1 LLFFQIVR
9 SKKIRR
15 SALKRLEGKI
25 AVITGGTTGIGQAA
39 ARLFHGEG
47 ARVFVTGR
55 SDKTLAEAK
64 KQLPAEVTTLKS
76 DAARLEID
84 ALAAALKSQAGK
96 VDVLFINAGI
106 ARFMPVETITP
117 EIFDEM
123 FNINFRGAYFT
134 VQKLLPLMGKGS
146 SIVLTTSIAADLGMA
161 TSSVYGATKAA
172 LSSLAR
178 TLSNELAPRGI
189 RVNEVS
195 PGPIETPIYDKMG
208 MAVEQTAGFKD
219 MMAGMVPVKR
229 MCTAE
234 EVAKAALFLASD
246 DSSYLLGS
254 KIRIDGGFAL
264 N

>member
-1 LLFFQIVR
+1 M
-9 SKKIRR
+9 KKL
-15 SALKRLEGKI
+15 AGKI

-39 ARLFHGEG
+39 ARLFHEEG
-47 ARVFVTGR
+47 ARVFITGR
-55 SDKTLAEAK
+55 SEQTLAEAK
-64 KQLPAEVTTLKS
+64 KLLPDGITAIQSDASRLEDIDELAATLK
-76 DAARLEID
+76 E
-84 ALAAALKSQAGK
+84 KAGRI
-96 VDVLFINAGI
+96 DVLYVNAGV
-106 ARFMPVETITP
+106 AKFMPFESITP
-117 EIFDEM
+117 EIFDDM
-123 FNINFRGAYFT
+123 FATNMRGAYFT
-134 VQKLLPLMGKGS
+134 IQKLLPLLGDGS

-161 TSSVYGATKAA
+161 NSSAYSATKAA

-195 PGPIETPIYDKMG
+195 PGIIETPIFAKLG
-208 MAVEQTAGFKD
+208 MPADQVEGMKG
-219 MMAGMVPVKR
+219 MMTDMVPIKR
-229 MCTAE
+229 MGAPE

>member
-1 LLFFQIVR
+1 M
-9 SKKIRR
+9 KK
-15 SALKRLEGKI
+15 LEGKI
-25 AVITGGTTGIGQAA
+25 AVVTGGTTGIGQAA
-39 ARLFHGEG
+39 ARLFHDEG

-55 SDKTLAEAK
+55 SEQTLAEAK
-64 KQLPAEVTTLKS
+64 ESLPDGITTIRSDASRLEDIDELAATLK
-76 DAARLEID
+76 E
-84 ALAAALKSQAGK
+84 KAGRI
-96 VDVLFINAGI
+96 DVLYVNAGI
-106 ARFMPVETITP
+106 AKFLPFESITP
-117 EIFDEM
+117 KIFDDM
-123 FNINFRGAYFT
+123 FATNMRGAYFT
-134 VQKLLPLMGKGS
+134 IQKLLPLLGDGS

-161 TSSVYGATKAA
+161 NSSAYSATKAA

-195 PGPIETPIYDKMG
+195 PGIIETPIFAKLG
-208 MAVEQTAGFKD
+208 MPADQVSGMKD
-219 MMAGMVPVKR
+219 MMTDMVPVKR
-229 MCTAE
+229 MGTAE

>member
-1 LLFFQIVR
+1 M
-9 SKKIRR
+9 KK
-15 SALKRLEGKI
+15 LQDKV

-39 ARLFHGEG
+39 ARLFHEQG
-47 ARVFVTGR
+47 ARVYITGR
-55 SDKTLAEAK
+55 NEKTLAEAQK
-64 KQLPAEVTTLKS
+64 NLPADIVAIRS
-76 DAARLEID
+76 DASRLEDID
-84 ALAAALKSQAGK
+84 ALAADIKDKAGRI
-96 VDVLFINAGI
+96 DLLYINAGI
-106 ARFMPVETITP
+106 AKFLPFESITP
-117 EIFDEM
+117 DIFDEM

-134 VQKLLPLMGKGS
+134 IQKLLPLMGEGS

-161 TSSVYGATKAA
+161 TSSAYGATKAA

-195 PGPIETPIYDKMG
+195 PGPIETPIYGKLG
-208 MAVEQTAGFKD
+208 MPQDQVEGFKG
-219 MMAGMVPVKR
+219 MMSDLVPVKR
-229 MCTAE
+229 FGSAE
-234 EVAKAALFLASD
+234 EVAKAALFLASS

>member
-1 LLFFQIVR
+1 M
-9 SKKIRR
+9 KK
-15 SALKRLEGKI
+15 LEGKV

-39 ARLFHGEG
+39 ARLFHAEG
-47 ARVFVTGR
+47 ARVFITGR

-64 KQLPAEVTTLKS
+64 KQLPAEIVAIKS
-76 DAARLEID
+76 DASRLEDID
-84 ALAAALKSQAGK
+84 ALAEALKSKAGHI
-96 VDVLFINAGI
+96 DVLFINAGI
-106 ARFMPVETITP
+106 AKFMPVEAITP

-123 FNINFRGAYFT
+123 FNINFRGAFFT
-134 VQKLLPLMGKGS
+134 VQKLLPLLGKGS
-146 SIVLTTSIAADLGMA
+146 SVVLTTSIAADLGMA

-178 TLSNELAPRGI
+178 TLSNELASRGI

-195 PGPIETPIYDKMG
+195 PGPIETPIYEKLG
-208 MAVEQTAGFKD
+208 MPVEQTAGFKE

-229 MCTAE
+229 MGTAD

-254 KIRIDGGFAL
+254 KIRIDGGMML

>member
-1 LLFFQIVR
+1 M
-9 SKKIRR
+9 KK
-15 SALKRLEGKI
+15 LQDKV

-39 ARLFHGEG
+39 ARLFHEQG
-47 ARVFVTGR
+47 ARVYITGR
-55 SDKTLAEAK
+55 NEKTLAEAQK
-64 KQLPAEVTTLKS
+64 NLPADIVAIRS
-76 DAARLEID
+76 DASRLEDID
-84 ALAAALKSQAGK
+84 ALAADIKDKAGRI
-96 VDVLFINAGI
+96 DLLYINAGI
-106 ARFMPVETITP
+106 AKFLPFESITP
-117 EIFDEM
+117 DIFDEM

-134 VQKLLPLMGKGS
+134 IQKLLPLMGKGS

-161 TSSVYGATKAA
+161 TSSAYGATKAA

-195 PGPIETPIYDKMG
+195 PGPIETPIYGKLG
-208 MAVEQTAGFKD
+208 MPQDQVEGFKG
-219 MMAGMVPVKR
+219 MMSDLVPVKR
-229 MCTAE
+229 FGLAE
-234 EVAKAALFLASD
+234 EVAKAALFLASS

>member
-1 LLFFQIVR
+1 M
-9 SKKIRR
+9 KK
-15 SALKRLEGKI
+15 LEGKV

-39 ARLFHGEG
+39 ARLFHEEG

-55 SDKTLAEAK
+55 NERTLAEAK
-64 KQLPAEVTTLKS
+64 KHLPPDIVTIRS
-76 DAARLEID
+76 DASRLEDID
-84 ALAAALKSQAGK
+84 ALAARLTETAGHI
-96 VDVLFINAGI
+96 DILYINAGI
-106 ARFMPVETITP
+106 AQFLPFDAITP
-117 EIFDEM
+117 EIFDGM
-123 FNINFRGAYFT
+123 FNTNFRGAYFT
-134 VQKLLPLMGKGS
+134 VQKLLPLMSDGS
-146 SIVLTTSIAADLGMA
+146 SVVLTTSIAADLGMA

-195 PGPIETPIYDKMG
+195 PGPIETPIYEKMG
-208 MAVEQTAGFKD
+208 LPEEQIAGFKG
-219 MMAGMVPVKR
+219 MMSEQVPVKR
-229 MCTAE
+229 FGSAE

>member
-1 LLFFQIVR
+1 M
-9 SKKIRR
+9 KK
-15 SALKRLEGKI
+15 LEGKV

-39 ARLFHGEG
+39 ARLFHAEG
-47 ARVFVTGR
+47 ARVFITGR

-64 KQLPAEVTTLKS
+64 KQLPAEIVAIKS
-76 DAARLEID
+76 DASRLVDID
-84 ALAAALKSQAGK
+84 ALAESLKSKAGHI
-96 VDVLFINAGI
+96 DVLFINAGI
-106 ARFMPVETITP
+106 AKFMPVEAITP

-123 FNINFRGAYFT
+123 FNINFRGAFFT
-134 VQKLLPLMGKGS
+134 VQKLLPLLGKGS
-146 SIVLTTSIAADLGMA
+146 SVVLTTSIAADLGMA

-178 TLSNELAPRGI
+178 TLSNELASRGI

-195 PGPIETPIYDKMG
+195 PGPIETPIYEKMG
-208 MAVEQTAGFKD
+208 MPSEQTAGFKD
-219 MMAGMVPVKR
+219 MMAGLVPVKR
-229 MCTAE
+229 MGTAD

-254 KIRIDGGFAL
+254 KIRIDGGMML

>member
-1 LLFFQIVR
+1 M
-9 SKKIRR
+9 KK
-15 SALKRLEGKI
+15 LEGKI
-25 AVITGGTTGIGQAA
+25 AVITGGTTGIGQSA
-39 ARLFHGEG
+39 ARLFHEEG

-55 SDKTLAEAK
+55 SEQTLAEAK
-64 KQLPAEVTTLKS
+64 ESLPDGITTIRSDASRLEDIDELAATLK
-76 DAARLEID
+76 A
-84 ALAAALKSQAGK
+84 KAGR

-106 ARFMPVETITP
+106 AKAMPFESITP

-123 FNINFRGAYFT
+123 SGINFRGAYFT
-134 VQKLLPLMGKGS
+134 IQKLLPLLSEGS
-146 SIVLTTSIAADLGMA
+146 SVVLTTSIAADLGMA
-161 TSSVYGATKAA
+161 TFSAYSATKAA

-195 PGPIETPIYDKMG
+195 PGMIETPIYAKLG
-208 MAVEQTAGFKD
+208 MSTDQVAGLKG
-219 MMAGMVPVKR
+219 MMVDMVPVKR
-229 MCTAE
+229 IGTAE

>member
-1 LLFFQIVR
+1 MRKLN
-9 SKKIRR
+9 
-15 SALKRLEGKI
+15 GKV

-39 ARLFHGEG
+39 ARLFHDEG
-47 ARVFVTGR
+47 ARVFITGR
-55 SDKTLAEAK
+55 SDKTLAEAS
-64 KQLPAEVTTLKS
+64 KQLPDGITAIRSDASNLKDIDELAATLK
-76 DAARLEID
+76 A
-84 ALAAALKSQAGK
+84 KAGRI
-96 VDVLFINAGI
+96 DVLYINAGI
-106 ARFMPVETITP
+106 AKFLPFESITP

-134 VQKLLPLMGKGS
+134 IQKLLPLLGEGS
-146 SIVLTTSIAADLGMA
+146 SVVLTTSIAADLGMA

-208 MAVEQTAGFKD
+208 MPADQTAGFKG
-219 MMAGMVPVKR
+219 MMADMVPIKR
-229 MCTAE
+229 MGTAG

-254 KIRIDGGFAL
+254 KVRIDGGFAL